1 MSALQRC
8 LYYRGVREE
17 EVRRIIVLV
26 MKSLGI
32 DWEKLMTILPEYYKV
47 WFKVA
52 HNTSFV
58 EPEES
63 HKLGTLNIVEKA
75 NSLIN
80 DEIRETSVTSH
91 TFCLCFS

>member
-1 MSALQRC
+1 
-8 LYYRGVREE
+8 
-17 EVRRIIVLV
+17 

-32 DWEKLMTILPEYYKV
+32 DWEKLMTIFPEYYKV

-80 DEIRETSVTSH
+80 D
-91 TFCLCFS
+91 

>member
-1 MSALQRC
+1 
-8 LYYRGVREE
+8 
-17 EVRRIIVLV
+17 

-32 DWEKLMTILPEYYKV
+32 DWEKLMTILPESYKVGYKV

>member
-1 MSALQRC
+1 
-8 LYYRGVREE
+8 
-17 EVRRIIVLV
+17 

-32 DWEKLMTILPEYYKV
+32 DWEMLMTILPKSYKV
-47 WFKVA
+47 GFKVA

-91 TFCLCFS
+91 TFFLSFS